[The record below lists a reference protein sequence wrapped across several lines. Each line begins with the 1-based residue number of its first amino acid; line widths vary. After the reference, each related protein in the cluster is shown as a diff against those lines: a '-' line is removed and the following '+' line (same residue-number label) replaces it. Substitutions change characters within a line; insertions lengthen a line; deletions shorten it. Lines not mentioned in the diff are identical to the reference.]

1 MHDRW
6 RHCRHDVTSSGER
19 ISWENGIMSQQ
30 CKRLNVI
37 LHVMRVI
44 ECNDDVTSSAGW
56 RHRWVSSCRLD
67 RRDGR
72 RGCVRWW
79 ADGACRAAF
88 LASLC
93 GGWPVHS
100 MTSTPCSSPEHT
112 TATWRRDWIKHDGE
126 EEEVGVMYLEF
137 EGAALSRRDEV
148 VWDAGGVVELGD
160 FDGKSEAVG
169 MWGAVPHNERPHILL
184 TQHLQRDLAR
194 DSRLVPGNPL
204 QLLVIENALRVSMT

>member
-1 MHDRW
+1 MTGDVIVDMTW
-6 RHCRHDVTSSGER
+6 RHPVKGFPGRS
-19 ISWENGIMSQQ
+19 GIMSQQ

-79 ADGACRAAF
+79 EDGACRAAF

-112 TATWRRDWIKHDGE
+112 TEPWRHDWKQKRGGE
-126 EEEVGVMYLEF
+126 EEEIWVTYLEF
-137 EGAALSRRDEV
+137 EGATLSCRDEV
-148 VWDAGGVVELGD
+148 VGDTRRVVELGN
-160 FDGKSEAVG
+160 FDGKGEAVG
-169 MWGAVPHNERPHILL
+169 MWGAVPHNERPYILL
-184 TQHLQRDLAR
+184 TQHLQRNLPETIATPIYFFQVKR
-194 DSRLVPGNPL
+194 
-204 QLLVIENALRVSMT
+204 